1 MSRDGLLWTMFQAVL
16 SVDVEELLATG
27 NVPVNVKPHLPQVG
41 QRVGIT
47 GINALIISMHG
58 CDACTY
64 VRSIVKKSDGVG
76 IFNQLHYIVCG
87 VFEFLFK
94 AQGWGTP

>member
-47 GINALIISMHG
+47 GINAYQCMDVMH
-58 CDACTY
+58 ALMY
-64 VRSIVKKSDGVG
+64 ARS
-76 IFNQLHYIVCG
+76 
-87 VFEFLFK
+87 
-94 AQGWGTP
+94 